1 MDTITAKKTIF
12 DYMTEEEYNRYTALV
27 EKAAE
32 AKANAPKKPRE
43 KKPMTAEQK
52 VNAMQKQ
59 RDALQAKIDA
69 LLAAQA
75 AHTFANVRHLSSL
88 ATHQSS

>member
-32 AKANAPKKPRE
+32 AKANAPKKPR
-43 KKPMTAEQK
+43 KHKPLTAEQK
-52 VNAMQKQ
+52 VSAMQKK

-69 LLAAQA
+69 MLAAQA
-75 AHTFANVRHLSSL
+75 ADTSAND
-88 ATHQSS
+88 

>member
-1 MDTITAKKTIF
+1 MDTKKTIF

-32 AKANAPKKPRE
+32 AKANAPKNPRE
-43 KKPMTAEQK
+43 RKPLTAEQK
-52 VNAMQKQ
+52 VSAMQKK

-69 LLAAQA
+69 MLAAQA
-75 AHTFANVRHLSSL
+75 ADTSAND
-88 ATHQSS
+88 